1 MTTGATNLAHM
12 LATLEVQARPETY
25 VYGVLPSE
33 HLAVPLAQATV
44 QEADGLTVI
53 LTKED
58 AVAHGVT
65 YEFEAA
71 WLTLSVHSS
80 LEAVGL
86 TAAFSKALGNA
97 GISCNVLAGF
107 YHDHLLVPVADKERA
122 LAVLAQLRGS

>member
-1 MTTGATNLAHM
+1 MTTGSTNLAHM
-12 LATLEVQARPETY
+12 LSTLEVQARPETY
-25 VYGVLPSE
+25 VYAVLPSE
-33 HLAVPLAQATV
+33 HLAVALAHATV
-44 QEADGLTVI
+44 REAEGLTVI

-58 AVAHGVT
+58 AVGHGVT

-86 TAAFSKALGNA
+86 TAAFSNALSNA
-97 GISCNVLAGF
+97 EISCNVLAGF

-122 LAVLAQLRGS
+122 LAVLAQLRE